1 MAQHSTTIEHEIQ
14 SNLNTIF
21 TKLQNPSTT
30 QIGYEL
36 FKRLIYKHISTSE
49 NVIVFILNNIASKLT
64 SLPLNAKEPFLKLI
78 SHVFQNSFTSP
89 SQKATYYPYISPSL
103 SLLQSHIID
112 TNTSLYVPIS
122 NIFADITLYTMITD
136 IESSQDALSVDERKH
151 YEILQG
157 FCIYNMKEQH
167 KSNQICGSLCLT
179 KLVENC
185 PIVLQSNYL
194 KFIWEHIMSFIDKK
208 EYTAKY
214 ELLNCLIS
222 LILGAE
228 VQFKP
233 HAVVTL
239 FKVMEFLTDNDWLKR
254 KLALNVIYTIA
265 FYCKNEIESMKTH
278 LVSFLKLLKTDKV
291 KDVREIAVSIL
302 KLLNEVERE
311 ESEGNKKRK
320 RSKSPNVVKS
330 GVGVNR
336 KDDNS
341 FVNEKMVIKTN
352 PERSIFKSGKNKAF
366 FNKENNRGDVV
377 LVDKKVKQHEEEI
390 KEGNRN
396 DIEEDKD
403 VNVNMNVNVDNQI
416 EDTVNINNNSYQE
429 KPSMHGK
436 QLHKEQQPIVNESL
450 NEVKPINNV
459 NNSNNGRSNVDNNSK
474 MINALLSQMNMLS
487 SKQILL
493 LDTITQ
499 IQNDTQSQINTL
511 NSKITSLESTLS
523 SLSKQLISIKSQP
536 PQSDINTY
544 FKQALSQDTTNLN
557 ELLSLLSKT
566 SLNQLK
572 TVNTDLIEESIDR
585 LLPLLSKGEHVKQI
599 ISFYKTVLLALRLPL
614 KNETIQN
621 VKDVLEYVSSS
632 GVDGGYVGNI
642 SEEEMI
648 DISIIL
654 SSLIEN
660 K

>member
-1 MAQHSTTIEHEIQ
+1 MAQHSTEHEIQ

-49 NVIVFILNNIASKLT
+49 NAIVFILNNIASKLT

-136 IESSQDALSVDERKH
+136 IESSQDALNVDERKH

-291 KDVREIAVSIL
+291 KDVREIAISIL
-302 KLLNEVERE
+302 KLLNEVERD
-311 ESEGNKKRK
+311 ESEENKKRK

-390 KEGNRN
+390 AEGNRN

-403 VNVNMNVNVDNQI
+403 MNINVNVNVDNQI
-416 EDTVNINNNSYQE
+416 ENNVNINNNSYQE
-429 KPSMHGK
+429 KPSMHDK
-436 QLHKEQQPIVNESL
+436 QLYKEQPIVNETL
-450 NEVKPINNV
+450 NEVKPINN
-459 NNSNNGRSNVDNNSK
+459 NSNNNYNNNRSNVDNNSK

-511 NSKITSLESTLS
+511 NTKITSLESTLS

-544 FKQALSQDTTNLN
+544 FKQALSQDTTNPN

-572 TVNTDLIEESIDR
+572 TVNIDLIEESIDR

-642 SEEEMI
+642 NEEEMI